1 MQRLTRHVSV
11 MTHEDDELQAQV
23 IREKTRSFDAV
34 DKKRMYTVNLEL
46 EYECWGQWLCA
57 GVNLWVL

>member
-46 EYECWGQWLCA
+46 EYECWG
-57 GVNLWVL
+57 